1 MICYKHKSSSASP
14 AQISSSVSKAISA
27 RTKLVLALRD
37 MSQVDIDPDTCCI
50 ECDKKKLI
58 DVISELSSIIS
69 KHSLQRS

>member
-50 ECDKKKLI
+50 KYYKKKLI
-58 DVISELSSIIS
+58 DVIRELNAIIS
-69 KHSLQRS
+69 KHSMVRS

>member
-1 MICYKHKSSSASP
+1 MICNKHKSFSASP

-58 DVISELSSIIS
+58 DVIRELNAIIS
-69 KHSLQRS
+69 KHSMVRS